1 MRRIICSLLVV
12 WTIFWILGS
21 GMPARFFQILFP
33 ILLPARDP
41 HRINLFLR
49 RLQLSVA
56 YDSSWC
62 IIQPY
67 RVRIPVAATRDGF
80 VFGPIPQ
87 QACRRLRSPHDQ
99 LLDQPGRLAPRR
111 WPPDRLSPDRSSP
124 RAIGRNAGGSCN
136 VAGARGARRE
146 GGCDA

>member
-1 MRRIICSLLVV
+1 MLVRSSQGLVPALAADRRRR
-12 WTIFWILGS
+12 G
-21 GMPARFFQILFP
+21 
-33 ILLPARDP
+33 
-41 HRINLFLR
+41 INLFLR